1 MKGSKKEGKRV
12 LTRKFWTRRWSL
24 ELTLPQKINCS
35 NVMYS
40 HHMPSHKAKVP
51 PKTHLIAELSV
62 TMAIA
67 NLTVISVVVDDNEDI
82 ED

>member
-1 MKGSKKEGKRV
+1 MVFEAHSS
-12 LTRKFWTRRWSL
+12 T
-24 ELTLPQKINCS
+24 KINCS

-40 HHMPSHKAKVP
+40 HYMPSHKAKGP
-51 PKTHLIAELSV
+51 PKIHLITELSV